1 MNCSLYLPG
10 MGLLCVE
17 RVKKKQNKQNKQNKR
32 TRKKQKIVLCRRR
45 RQLNSLENN
54 THTRNLSA
62 RAFLFLRSLLFPP
75 PFPLLVSLLFRP
87 YRSTD
92 RTGAAVYS
100 SSWGGLVSFYLHSSK
115 RLSVYGWAESLQQP
129 ILVSSLSACAACAC
143 SIGSRDLVVWLLRCH
158 SQCHPFCARA
168 ILALPNV
175 VYLNVTHS

>member
-1 MNCSLYLPG
+1 MSSVSSAVAAAAQLSREQHTHTQP
-10 MGLLCVE
+10 V
-17 RVKKKQNKQNKQNKR
+17 R
-32 TRKKQKIVLCRRR
+32 TR
-45 RQLNSLENN
+45 
-54 THTRNLSA
+54 
-62 RAFLFLRSLLFPP
+62 FPVP
-75 PFPLLVSLLFRP
+75 ALPAVPSPFPLTCLFALP

-129 ILVSSLSACAACAC
+129 ILVSSLSVSLSACAACAC
-143 SIGSRDLVVWLLRCH
+143 SIGSSDLVVWLLRSY
-158 SQCHPFCARA
+158 SQCHPLCTRS